1 MGLCVKLWG
10 VRGSLPAPY
19 PPEYLEEIIL
29 NTLQN
34 FAEAK
39 KALPNL
45 TPKEFVQN
53 ASPKLGGFGGH
64 TACFEVF
71 TPRTQIFIDGGSG
84 LRRAGEQLMLGSCGA
99 GRGEVHIFM
108 THFHWDHL
116 IGLPFFTPI
125 FVPGNKIHFYAV
137 QNDLE
142 ENVRRI
148 FCKPNFPVAY
158 NHLAAKIE
166 FHQLQPRQPFKLGD
180 ITVTPY
186 RLDHPDECWG
196 YKMTANGRTLS
207 HCVDSE
213 TTRVSREDLDEDL
226 PLYQDVDVMIFDA
239 QYTFL
244 EAAERINWGH
254 GSGPVGI
261 DIALREKIKRVLFI
275 HHDPAASNE
284 KILAAEQQTR
294 NYYDML
300 ITNNKNQSKPIF
312 ECEWQFA
319 RESMVIEV

>member
-19 PPEYLEEIIL
+19 PPEYLEEVIL
-29 NTLQN
+29 STLQK
-34 FAEAK
+34 FHEANK
-39 KALPNL
+39 VLPKL
-45 TPKEFVQN
+45 TPEEFVRS
-53 ASPKLGGFGGH
+53 AKPSLGGFGGH
-64 TACFEVF
+64 TACFEVY
-71 TPRTQIFIDGGSG
+71 TPSTQLFIDGGSG
-84 LRRAGEQLMLGSCGA
+84 LRRAGEQLMLGPCGA
-99 GRGEVHIFM
+99 GKGDVHIFM

-137 QNDLE
+137 QKDLE

-148 FCKPNFPVAY
+148 FCKPNFPVSY
-158 NHLAAKIE
+158 EHLSSKIL
-166 FHQLQPRQPFKLGD
+166 FHKLAPREPFKLGD
-180 ITVTPY
+180 IAITPY

-196 YKMTANGRTLS
+196 YKMVAHGRTLA

-213 TTRVSREDLDEDL
+213 SIRVSREDLKDDL
-226 PLYQDVDVMIFDA
+226 PLYQNIDTLIFDA

-261 DIALREKIKRVLFI
+261 DIAMREKIKRVLFI

-284 KILAAEQQTR
+284 KIIAAETQTR
-294 NYYDML
+294 NYYEML
-300 ITNNKNQSKPIF
+300 IADDNTSHRIDW
-312 ECEWQFA
+312 EFA
-319 RESMVIEV
+319 RESMLIEV